1 MTGFYFE
8 VKNIRTIANDQL
20 KKILGK
26 EKTQWTQQIFKL
38 MPMLLSC
45 SYHFNYVY
53 KWAQEVFNGMTYN
66 TNMESIHC
74 CSSSLGTSSETTS
87 YRQ

>member
-26 EKTQWTQQIFKL
+26 EETQWT
-38 MPMLLSC
+38 PMLLSC